1 VEEIMS
7 AKSATYTAIFIL
19 FFIILISCLFFF
31 INFYTVSP
39 LPEDVPV
46 LIIENTVIAEET
58 PFIIENDQVLLSYN
72 IIKEYLDPYIFW
84 DVAENKITITT
95 VDKTVRLAT
104 ESLTAMINNKPVE
117 ISFPAKNITTQP
129 YIPIDF
135 LEDLYDIQVKAISDK
150 NRVIIDKKLS
160 GRKMGTITSK
170 EITVKLSPSWFSAA
184 VAKLTKSDTVTVYS
198 LEDGWF
204 QVRTDEGLIG
214 YVPDQKLEVF
224 EMPTKPVNEPRPKRH
239 VSGLGKLNMVWDY
252 IHRVTPD
259 MSREKPPAGLDI
271 ISPTWFSIVDG
282 QGTIESKADISYVK
296 WAHNNNLAVWALI
309 NNNFDPDITH
319 EFLSSSE
326 TRDKII
332 RQILMYAELFQLDG
346 INIDF
351 ENVYLKDKDLLVQ
364 FVRELTP
371 ILHEAGIAVSMD
383 VTVKSTSP
391 NWSMCYDRKELGKVV
406 DYIILM
412 AYDEHWATSPVSGSV
427 ASIGWV
433 ERGIVTLLE
442 DVPAEKVILGLP
454 FYTREWEETPTANGS
469 IAVKSRALSMSQVK
483 QILKENDTRMSWDE
497 KAGQNFAY
505 YTKGDSVFKIWLED
519 EKSIQLKTALV
530 KKYDLAG
537 TAAWR
542 KGFEEPVI
550 WEVLYNELKLP
561 SKI

>member
-1 VEEIMS
+1 MS
-7 AKSATYTAIFIL
+7 IKPAKTLSTVSFLIL
-19 FFIILISCLFFF
+19 LFIILISGFFFF
-31 INFYTVSP
+31 INLYTVSP

-46 LIIENTVIAEET
+46 LIIENTVIAEGT
-58 PFIIENDQVLLSYN
+58 PFIIENNQVLLSYN
-72 IIKEYLDPYIFW
+72 IIKEYLDSYIFW

-95 VDKTVRLAT
+95 FDKTVRLAT

-117 ISFPAKNITTQP
+117 ISFPAKNVTTQP
-129 YIPIDF
+129 YIPINL
-135 LEDLYDIQVKAISDK
+135 LEDLYDINVKVISDK
-150 NRVIIDKKLS
+150 NRVIIDKNLAS
-160 GRKMGTITSK
+160 SSIGTITSN
-170 EITVKLSPSWFSAA
+170 EITMKLSPAWFSAS
-184 VAKLTKSDTVTVYS
+184 VVRLTKNDTLKVYS
-198 LEDGWF
+198 LEEGWF
-204 QVRTDEGLIG
+204 QVRTDDGLIG
-214 YVPDQKLEVF
+214 YVPEHKLEVF
-224 EMPTKPVNEPRPKRH
+224 EMPKKPDNESKPKRYNP
-239 VSGLGKLNMVWDY
+239 GRGKLNMVWDY
-252 IHRVTPD
+252 IHKVTPD
-259 MSREKPPAGLDI
+259 MSMEKAPAGLDI

-282 QGTIESKADISYVK
+282 GGTIESKADISYIQ

-332 RQILMYAELFQLDG
+332 RQILMYAELFRLDG
-346 INIDF
+346 INLDF
-351 ENVYLKDKDLLVQ
+351 ENVYFEDKALLVQ

-371 ILHEAGIAVSMD
+371 ILHEAGIVVSMD
-383 VTVKSTSP
+383 VTAKSTSL

-406 DYIILM
+406 DYMILM

-433 ERGIVTLLE
+433 EQGIVTLLE
-442 DVPAEKVILGLP
+442 DVPPEKVILGLP
-454 FYTREWEETPTANGS
+454 FYTREWEETPTESGS
-469 IAVKSRALSMSQVK
+469 IAVKSRALSMAQAK

-497 KAGQNFAY
+497 KVGQNFAY

-519 EKSIQLKTALV
+519 EKSIQLKAALV

-542 KGFEEPVI
+542 KGFEEPKI